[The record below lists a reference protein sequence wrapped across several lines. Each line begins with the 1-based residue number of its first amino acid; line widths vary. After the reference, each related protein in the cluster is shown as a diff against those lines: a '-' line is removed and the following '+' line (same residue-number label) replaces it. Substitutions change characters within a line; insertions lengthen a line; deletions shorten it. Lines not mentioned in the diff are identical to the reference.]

1 MAQDK
6 PTQAADLELKKL
18 ENQIDELI
26 RICDGLKNENL
37 ALRSQTESL
46 STDRASLL
54 EKNEQARVRVEAMI
68 NRLRSMERNT

>member
-1 MAQDK
+1 MANDK

-26 RICDGLKNENL
+26 RICDGLKSENL
-37 ALRSQTESL
+37 ALRSQQESL
-46 STDRASLL
+46 TADRASLL

-68 NRLRSMERNT
+68 NRLRSMERNS